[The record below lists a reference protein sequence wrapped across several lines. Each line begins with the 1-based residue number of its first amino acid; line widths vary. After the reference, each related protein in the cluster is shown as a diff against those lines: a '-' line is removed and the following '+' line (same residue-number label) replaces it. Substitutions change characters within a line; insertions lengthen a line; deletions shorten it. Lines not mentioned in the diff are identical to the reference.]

1 MEAVTRKKYEKI
13 PKHIE
18 DAASA
23 AVDSAFNVHK
33 KIGPGQIE
41 KIYERFMEIELRKR
55 GCNVKRQVRIP
66 LTYDGVEYDE
76 YFTID
81 MLVDD
86 CLVLELKSLEKIIP
100 LSKYQ
105 LLSYLKLSG
114 YRLGLLINFNDPNIG
129 DGITRI
135 IN

>member
-1 MEAVTRKKYEKI
+1 MESTIRKKYENI

-33 KIGPGQIE
+33 KVGPGHLE
-41 KIYERFMEIELRKR
+41 KIYEFFMEVELKKS

-66 LTYDGVEYDE
+66 IVYDGIKYDE
-76 YFTID
+76 YIVVD
-81 MLVDD
+81 ILVDD
-86 CLVLELKSLEKIIP
+86 CLILELKFIENMKP
-100 LSKYQ
+100 VNKYQ

-114 YRLGLLINFNDPNIG
+114 IRLGLLINFDEANIG